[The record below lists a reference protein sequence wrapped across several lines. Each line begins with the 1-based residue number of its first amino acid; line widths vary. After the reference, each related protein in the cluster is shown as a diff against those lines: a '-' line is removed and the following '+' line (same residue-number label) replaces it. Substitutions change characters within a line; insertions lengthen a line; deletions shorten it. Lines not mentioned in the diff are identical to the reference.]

1 MRRIFA
7 LLNGL
12 AASFGLGMLLLSGSL
27 ESSSIIRTAP
37 QQRSQSCTSCSTSHA
52 EPDAAQAEP
61 SQGQCRLP
69 LTEMRLLGGAI
80 VSTVDSAR
88 NCTVSALLARV
99 VEAETVSPDC
109 ELQRQLLK
117 LAARL
122 GGKGDGAFT
131 LLQDCTHPPCCPG
144 LLGSFARD
152 HSQATVFG
160 VAAPTADGSPA
171 NLWRMQPAWRSE
183 ELARRR
189 EPLHRLCSAGCVTV
203 QIAHGLQGHP
213 LRAALTAARAAE
225 AELSGEARA
234 APRGSSR
241 RLLEWLSRSEL
252 QREQERR
259 ALSKHQEQ
267 LASRP
272 EQQQPHEARLRA
284 SSRT

>member
-12 AASFGLGMLLLSGSL
+12 AVTFCLGMLLLSSSTISS
-27 ESSSIIRTAP
+27 SSSIIRTTP
-37 QQRSQSCTSCSTSHA
+37 QQRSRSCTSCSSSHA

-69 LTEMRLLGGAI
+69 LAEMRLLGGAI
-80 VSTVDSAR
+80 VSTVDPGR
-88 NCTVSALLARV
+88 NCTVSELLARV

-122 GGKGDGAFT
+122 GGKAGGAFT

-144 LLGSFARD
+144 MLDSFARD
-152 HSQATVFG
+152 HSQAAVFG
-160 VAAPTADGSPA
+160 ATPTADGSTPA

-183 ELARRR
+183 DLARRR
-189 EPLHRLCSAGCVTV
+189 EPLHRLCSDGCVTV

-225 AELSGEARA
+225 AAPSGA
-234 APRGSSR
+234 A
-241 RLLEWLSRSEL
+241 
-252 QREQERR
+252 Q
-259 ALSKHQEQ
+259 
-267 LASRP
+267 
-272 EQQQPHEARLRA
+272 
-284 SSRT
+284 